1 MLRARETALF
11 FCFCNGNGSGRGRN
25 TGERQAGVKAGGTA
39 HFWLVGE
46 LLWGAALWMLIFG
59 PAAFSDAE
67 GQVPFPPEVRLP
79 VAPPETP
86 PCIPEDETTLAAG
99 VRLADAA
106 LLQAMQQLG
115 VETSGVQFL
124 AVEERTTPAPA
135 EGAAG
140 ERYLFQHVQIAL
152 ECPALRFMLAL
163 RGVLQRFGEGL
174 RLFWEPRGRVYISV
188 NNIPTHEI
196 SLVGQGVLP
205 VNLAVYG
212 GGGVAIVI
220 DDIGENMEAVQDLLA
235 LDFPV
240 ALAVWPR
247 SSHAREAAESG
258 YAAGRDILIHQPMEP
273 LRYPQIKPGPGAL
286 MTGMSRAETA
296 ILVRD
301 SLRRVPHAVG
311 INNHMGSRLTANRE
325 SVQAF
330 CQSLSQTG
338 LFVLDSVTHPAS
350 VLYDVA
356 RAAGLP
362 AVRRAV
368 FLDTIPDKASILV
381 QLDKAAQYARTH
393 GQAIAIGH
401 PLPATIAALREW
413 SHARNRSVP
422 VVPLRQLVWPREV
435 GPAGA
440 NPFPGAMNHDI
451 KP

>member
-1 MLRARETALF
+1 MR
-11 FCFCNGNGSGRGRN
+11 
-25 TGERQAGVKAGGTA
+25 AGGIA

-46 LLWGAALWMLIFG
+46 LLWGAALWMVIFG
-59 PAAFSDAE
+59 PTVFDDTD
-67 GQVPFPPEVRLP
+67 GRTPFPPEVRLL
-79 VAPPETP
+79 VSPPDTP
-86 PCIPEDETTLAAG
+86 PYIPEDESSLGAG
-99 VRLADAA
+99 VRLADGA

-124 AVEERTTPAPA
+124 AVEERTAPTSE
-135 EGAAG
+135 EGAIG

-152 ECPALRFMLAL
+152 ECPALRFMLVL
-163 RGVLQRFGEGL
+163 RSVLQRSGEGL

-220 DDIGENMEAVQDLLA
+220 DDIGENMDAVQDLLA

-247 SSHAREAAESG
+247 SSHAREAAEAG
-258 YAAGRDILIHQPMEP
+258 YAAGRDILIHLPMEP
-273 LRYPQIKPGPGAL
+273 LRYPQVKPGPGAL

-311 INNHMGSRLTANRE
+311 INNHMGSRLTANKE
-325 SVQAF
+325 AVQAF

-350 VLYDVA
+350 ILYDVA
-356 RAAGLP
+356 HAAGLP
-362 AVRRAV
+362 TVRRAV
-368 FLDTIPDKASILV
+368 FLDTIPDKASILA
-381 QLDKAAQYARTH
+381 QLDKTVEYARVH

-401 PLPATIAALREW
+401 PLPATLAALREW
-413 SHARNRSVP
+413 GHLRNRSVP
-422 VVPLRQLVWPREV
+422 VIPLRQLVWPREV

-440 NPFPGAMNHDI
+440 SLPPGIVNHDL